1 MSRIVKMLLI
11 VAFTLGLMAFGC
23 QKKAE
28 TQKPA
33 TKTEKVAKADTTQH
47 DTTAA
52 KTDTTQKA
60 AEQK

>member
-1 MSRIVKMLLI
+1 MKRILMLMVIAVFAIGL
-11 VAFTLGLMAFGC
+11 VACGG

-28 TQKPA
+28 Q
-33 TKTEKVAKADTTQH
+33 TKTPAKTEMAKPDTTHQ

-52 KTDTTQKA
+52 KADTTQKA

>member
-1 MSRIVKMLLI
+1 MSRMLNLFLI
-11 VAFTLGLMAFGC
+11 VVFSIGLIACGG

-28 TQKPA
+28 KKAPA
-33 TKTEKVAKADTTQH
+33 TKTEMAKPDTTQH